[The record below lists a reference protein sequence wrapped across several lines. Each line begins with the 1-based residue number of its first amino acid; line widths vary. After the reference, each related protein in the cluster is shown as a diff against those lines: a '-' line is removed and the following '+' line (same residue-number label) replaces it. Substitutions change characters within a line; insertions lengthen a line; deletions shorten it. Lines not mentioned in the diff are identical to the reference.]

1 VYAGIALDS
10 GDGVSHT
17 VPIYEGRALGHAIF
31 LWNLAGRDLTDHLM
45 KILAER
51 RGYSLS
57 TSSEPEIV
65 RGIKEKLGYVALDY
79 EQELENARNSSS
91 VEQNYQMPDGQI
103 ISIGSERFSCPEVL
117 FQPSLVGMESPGIHE
132 ATYNSIM
139 KCNAEIRKDLFG
151 NVVLSGGS
159 TMFPG
164 IADRM
169 SMEIT
174 SLAPSNMKVKVIAP
188 PERKYS
194 VWVGGCTLASLDCYK
209 QWRIN
214 DDK

>member
-31 LWNLAGRDLTDHLM
+31 LWNLASRDLTDHLM